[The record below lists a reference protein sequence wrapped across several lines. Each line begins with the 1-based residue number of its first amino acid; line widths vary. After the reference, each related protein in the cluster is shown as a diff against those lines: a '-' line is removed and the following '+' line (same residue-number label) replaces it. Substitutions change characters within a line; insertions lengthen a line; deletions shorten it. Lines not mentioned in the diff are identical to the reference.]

1 MVDKKT
7 LSAIHARFRQLR
19 NGEITD
25 NLYAQGISY
34 KLAWGLES
42 YRLREIAQDF
52 VPSQELAE
60 ALWNEEI
67 RESKMLATRLYPTDC
82 ITKET
87 AIAWVKEAKYAELAD
102 QICMN
107 MLAKMRSAQ
116 QIAEELADNDIK
128 NEPIS
133 IYAALK
139 LATRIELVSDK
150 LFSLAESILNS
161 DTEIFIKTA
170 ALWYKQVYEQS

>member
-1 MVDKKT
+1 MVDKKM

-19 NGEITD
+19 NGEVAD

-42 YRLREIAQDF
+42 YRLREIAKDF
-52 VPSQELAE
+52 EPSQELAE
-60 ALWNEEI
+60 VLWNEEI
-67 RESKMLATRLYPTDC
+67 RESKMLATRLYPTDS

-87 AIAWVKEAKYAELAD
+87 AIAWVKEAKYAELVD

-107 MLAKMRSAQ
+107 MLAKMSSSQ
-116 QIAEELADNDIK
+116 QIAEELADIEK
-128 NEPIS
+128 YEPIVN
-133 IYAALK
+133 YAALK

-150 LFSLAESILNS
+150 LFNLAESILNS